1 MGVQMR
7 IKRESQV
14 QKHIKNIRQNLE
26 KLESLISESS
36 NNVEHSGPQS
46 PRIELLEQIYVLG
59 VVDQHKLFNLLDQ
72 RRIPH
77 TWIGAQSRAGY
88 LEMWSSAG
96 GTVFYRVT
104 QKAIEEQSL
113 GRIILLTE
121 FANSAQNDLGKD
133 WDSQEDSIYDTA

>member
-1 MGVQMR
+1 MEVKMR
-7 IKRESQV
+7 INRESQI
-14 QKHIKNIRQNLE
+14 QKHLKNMRQNLE

-36 NNVEHSGPQS
+36 NHVENSGPQS

-88 LEMWSSAG
+88 LEMWGSAA
-96 GTVFYRVT
+96 GTIFYRVT
-104 QKAIEEQSL
+104 QKAITEQSL

-121 FANSAQNDLGKD
+121 FANSAQNALEND
-133 WDSQEDSIYDTA
+133 WNSQEDSIYDRG

>member
-1 MGVQMR
+1 MR
-7 IKRESQV
+7 INRESQV
-14 QKHIKNIRQNLE
+14 QKYLKSIRQNLE
-26 KLESLISESS
+26 KLESIISESS
-36 NNVEHSGPQS
+36 NNVESSGPQS

-88 LEMWSSAG
+88 LEMWNSAG
-96 GTVFYRVT
+96 GTMFYRVT

-121 FANSAQNDLGKD
+121 FPNSAQDELGKD